1 MPPKPG
7 RTAVRGELHAAA
19 EHDACGRHDAAL
31 DALARGTRAGD
42 LECMAWLGLRLLT
55 GDRAPRYPAEGE
67 KLLAEAAERGSAWA
81 ANRAAA
87 MLALGAGVPADW
99 PMALQ
104 WLVKAAQGGHT
115 PSQDQLSGLAGA
127 SADGSRPTARHGSS
141 WSELAARI
149 DLASWR
155 TSPPARMLS
164 DEPRVS
170 VIPGFVTPQLC
181 EVLISFA
188 AGRLEPA
195 RVYDPNT
202 RTDIVLA
209 HRSNTVARFG
219 VDAVEFLHVLLQA
232 RMSAACGAPLPHFE
246 APTQLHYAMGE
257 QIADHFD
264 FVDPRV
270 AQDYAGE
277 IARNGQRIIT
287 FIVYL
292 NDAYDGGETS
302 FRKLGIVHRGNL
314 GEGIYFVNTL
324 PDLTP
329 DLRMVHA
336 GEPITRGEKWI
347 VTQFIRDISLRP

>member
-1 MPPKPG
+1 M
-7 RTAVRGELHAAA
+7 RGELHAAA

-31 DALARGTRAGD
+31 DALARGTHAGD

-55 GDRAPRYPAEGE
+55 GDRAPRYPTEGE
-67 KLLAEAAERGSAWA
+67 KLLAEAAERGNAWA

-87 MLALGAGVPADW
+87 MVALGAGVPADW
-99 PMALQ
+99 PIALQ
-104 WLVKAAQGGHT
+104 WLVKAAQGGHA
-115 PSQDQLSGLAGA
+115 PSRSQLQGLAGA
-127 SADGSRPTARHGSS
+127 PADVTSPTARRDSW

-155 TSPPARMLS
+155 VSPPERVLS
-164 DEPRVS
+164 AEPRVS
-170 VIPGFVTPQLC
+170 VIPGFLTAQLC
-181 EVLISFA
+181 EVLIGFA
-188 AGRLEPA
+188 AGRLERA

-202 RTDIVLA
+202 RTDIIQA

-219 VDAVEFLHVLLQA
+219 VDSVEFLHVLLQA

-246 APTQLHYAMGE
+246 APTVLHYAVGE

-270 AQDYAGE
+270 TQDYAAE
-277 IARNGQRIIT
+277 MARNGQRTIT

-292 NDAYDGGETS
+292 NDTYEGGETS
-302 FRKLGIVHRGNL
+302 FRKLGIVHQGSL

-347 VTQFIRDISLRP
+347 VTQFIRSRPTR